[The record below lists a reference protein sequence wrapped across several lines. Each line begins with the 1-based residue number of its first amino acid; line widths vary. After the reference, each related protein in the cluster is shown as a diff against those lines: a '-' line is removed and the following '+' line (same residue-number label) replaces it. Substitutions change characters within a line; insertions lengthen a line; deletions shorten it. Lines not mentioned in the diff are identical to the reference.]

1 MGQNRL
7 RIAIF
12 AYDSGRADW
21 IKDNLKNFPQ
31 NARRTGF
38 Y

>member
-12 AYDSGRADW
+12 AYDSGRAQW
-21 IKDNLKNFPQ
+21 IKDNLKNSAH